1 MLVGLAGSRICGN
14 QFLLIEDI
22 CEWCVL
28 SWLRLRHEMTCVDG
42 GSLRGASV
50 ACVLSRRALAKLRLR
65 AIRRGVWFR
74 DLKDVE
80 RKLLDLTI
88 AVVRRIH
95 SVRLARMV
103 SAVVE
108 KLLNAVESKL
118 SRLMR
123 THGRELAEK
132 LSRIAQNWGNKSAVH
147 WARDLGFMEY
157 LTLASVNSTVG
168 SEAG

>member
-1 MLVGLAGSRICGN
+1 MTRAVCGSLAG
-14 QFLLIEDI
+14 
-22 CEWCVL
+22 V
-28 SWLRLRHEMTCVDG
+28 
-42 GSLRGASV
+42 SV
-50 ACVLSRRALAKLRLR
+50 AYVLSRRALAKLRLR

-88 AVVRRIH
+88 AVVKRIH

-103 SAVVE
+103 SPIVE

-123 THGRELAEK
+123 TQGRGLAEK
-132 LSRIAQNWGNKSAVH
+132 LGRIAQDWGNKSAVH
-147 WARDLGFMEY
+147 WADDLGFIEY
-157 LTLASVNSTVG
+157 LTVACINSPVG